1 MAISVIIGIL
11 ILGIIIYT
19 MLKIAKNFAI
29 GIILIFFALVAGYL
43 ILGSIPSPRSI
54 PIIGP
59 LFPEIPS
66 EPLSII
72 SYVKK
77 IFRNIEIADVSRD
90 DENNLL
96 ITVVNA
102 GKLQVS
108 NFTVY
113 VDDKKTNIIN
123 KPEDPLKPG
132 QITVIQ
138 TDWAED
144 FMEILVQTPNI
155 NATYPKSD

>member
-11 ILGIIIYT
+11 ILGVIIYT
-19 MLKIAKNFAI
+19 MLKIVKNVVV
-29 GIILIFFALVAGYL
+29 GIVLIFFALVAGYL

-54 PIIGP
+54 PVIGP

-123 KPEDPLKPG
+123 KPEDPLKPS

-138 TDWAED
+138 TDWAKD
-144 FMEILVQTPNI
+144 FMKILVQTSNI
-155 NATYPKSD
+155 NATYSKSD

>member
-11 ILGIIIYT
+11 ILGVIIYT
-19 MLKIAKNFAI
+19 MLKIVKNVVV
-29 GIILIFFALVAGYL
+29 GIVLIFFALVAGYL

-54 PIIGP
+54 PVIGS

-144 FMEILVQTPNI
+144 FMKILVQTSNI
-155 NATYPKSD
+155 NATYSNSD

>member
-1 MAISVIIGIL
+1 MVIPVIIGIL

-19 MLKIAKNFAI
+19 MLKIVKNVVV

-43 ILGSIPSPRSI
+43 ILGSIPNPRSI
-54 PIIGP
+54 PLIGP

-108 NFTVY
+108 NFTIY

-123 KPEDPLKPG
+123 KPKDPLKPG
-132 QITVIQ
+132 QITIIQ
-138 TDWAED
+138 TDWSED
-144 FMEILVQTPNI
+144 FTKILVQTPNI
-155 NATYPKSD
+155 NATYSNPD